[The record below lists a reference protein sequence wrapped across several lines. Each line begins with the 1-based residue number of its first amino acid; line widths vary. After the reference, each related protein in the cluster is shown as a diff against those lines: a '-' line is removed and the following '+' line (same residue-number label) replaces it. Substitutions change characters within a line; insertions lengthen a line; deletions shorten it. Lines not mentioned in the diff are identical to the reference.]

1 MTKKD
6 AVKAL
11 GFTASLLELIGEN
24 EFRAR
29 AYQTAERAL
38 DNLTGNWEDLVA
50 KGFTGVRGIGVQL
63 ASNLSEFHS
72 TGQFMPLEELKKEIP
87 KGVLELFRVR
97 GLGAKKI
104 RVLWDADILSLTML
118 IEAAQSGQLASLKG
132 FGLGS
137 QKTILEA
144 AEFVVLSGERHL
156 QQSAES
162 AFVQLSGLFPD
173 SVRLEPAGSLRRGL
187 ETIGDLDLIVLGDH
201 DLIFECLAP
210 FNPVPDTQYPHLSAF
225 LFEGLSV
232 QLCITN
238 AQNLGAA
245 RFVMTGSKPFLET
258 AFASAQTKGFALSSQ
273 GLFRGSD
280 PLATPSES
288 DVFRLLE
295 LAERPPELRE
305 AEHLG
310 RILPTNL
317 VQQNQIL
324 GMLHVHTNASDGSH
338 TLRQMALAAM
348 DLGIC
353 YLGICDHSRSAFY
366 ANGLSIARVQE
377 QWLEID
383 ALNAENLG
391 IQILKGIESDILS
404 DGSLDYPDEILAGF
418 DFVVSSIHSQ
428 FTLSAAAQT
437 ARLVKAVQNPFTTIL
452 GHPTG
457 RLLLRRPSYEFD
469 MQAVL
474 EAAREAGTII
484 EINANPN
491 RLDLDWRI
499 VLEHPKNLFA
509 VNTDAHSTAGYL
521 DLVYGIQAA
530 QKGAVTTERCIN
542 TWSVENFV
550 GYAKKKSIDKKTT

>member
-24 EFRAR
+24 EFRAK
-29 AYQTAERAL
+29 AYQTAELAL
-38 DNLTGNWEDLVA
+38 DNLSGNWEDLVS
-50 KGFTGVRGIGVQL
+50 KGFTGVRGIGTQL
-63 ASNLSEFHS
+63 ASNLSEFHA

-87 KGVLELFRVR
+87 KGVLELFKVR

-104 RVLWDADILSLTML
+104 RVLWDADVLSLTML
-118 IEAAQSGQLASLKG
+118 IQSAQTGQLAGLKG

-156 QQSAES
+156 QASAEN
-162 AFVQLSGLFPD
+162 AFLQLAGLFPD
-173 SVRLEPAGSLRRGL
+173 SVGLEAAGSLRRGL
-187 ETIGDLDLIVLGDH
+187 ETVGDLDVIALGDH
-201 DLIFECLAP
+201 DQILELIAP
-210 FNPVPDTQYPHLSAF
+210 FNPVPDSRYPHLLAF
-225 LFEGLSV
+225 NFEGFGV
-232 QLCITN
+232 QLCISSTE
-238 AQNLGAA
+238 NLGAA
-245 RFVMTGSKPFLET
+245 RFIMTGSKPFLET
-258 AFASAQTKGFALSSQ
+258 ALVVAQSKGFELSSQ
-273 GLFRGSD
+273 GLFKGLEQLS
-280 PLATPSES
+280 TPSES

-295 LAERPPELRE
+295 LPERSPELRE

-310 RILPTNL
+310 KNLASNL

-338 TLRQMALAAM
+338 TLRQMAVAAM
-348 DLGIC
+348 ELGIK

-377 QWLEID
+377 QWLEIQ
-383 ALNAENLG
+383 ALNAENIG

-404 DGSLDYPDEILAGF
+404 DGSLDYPDEFLAGF

-437 ARLVKAVQNPFTTIL
+437 ARLIKAVQNPFTTIL

-469 MQAVL
+469 IQAVL
-474 EAAREAGTII
+474 EAAKVAGTII

-499 VLEHPKNLFA
+499 VLEHPENLFA

-521 DLVYGIQAA
+521 DLAYGIRAA
-530 QKGAVTTERCIN
+530 QKGAVSFERCVN
-542 TWSVENFV
+542 TWSVEKFLE
-550 GYAKKKSIDKKTT
+550 YAKKKRLLE